1 MVEKLYSFS
10 LADEKV
16 IERIFEDDNAAI
28 NHMILQRDDALPEH
42 RANSNVYMI
51 VVRGNITL
59 QLDDQQP
66 HSYPRGSILAIPYRT
81 LMNVS
86 NQNNEVAE
94 IFVVK
99 APGPTKMT

>member
-10 LADEKV
+10 LADGKV

-66 HSYPRGSILAIPYRT
+66 HSYPRGSLLGIPYRT

-86 NQNNEVAE
+86 NQNNDVAE

-99 APGPTKMT
+99 APSPTKMT

>member
-1 MVEKLYSFS
+1 MVEKLHSFS

-28 NHMILQRDDALPEH
+28 NHMVLRRDDALPEH

-51 VVRGNITL
+51 VVRGDITL
-59 QLDDQQP
+59 RLDDQQP
-66 HSYPRGSILAIPYRT
+66 HFYPRGSILAIPFRT

-86 NQNNEVAE
+86 NQNDEVAE

-99 APGPTKMT
+99 APGPAKMA